1 MSEKLLTLLE
11 ITNEKKLYYDII
23 KSLHIVAV
31 ISWMV
36 GLLYLPR
43 LYVYHNDSKYL
54 SDLDTTF
61 LTMEYRLLNYIM
73 KPASIVTY
81 ILGIVLVYENIY
93 LLSENYFLLKLVLVL
108 LLTLFHIY
116 LSILYKDFK
125 KGYRYKNTKFYRI
138 INEIPTILM
147 IAIILL
153 VIVRP
158 NIQIT

>member
-1 MSEKLLTLLE
+1 MNLYLLF
-11 ITNEKKLYYDII
+11 
-23 KSLHIVAV
+23 KSLHLIAV

-43 LYVYHNDSKYL
+43 LYVYHNDKKYL
-54 SDLDTTF
+54 SDLDITF
-61 LTMEYRLLNYIM
+61 LLMEYRLLNYIM
-73 KPASIVTY
+73 NPSLIVTY
-81 ILGIVLVYENIY
+81 SLGTILVYENIY
-93 LLSENYFLLKLVLVL
+93 LLSEKYFLLKLVLVL
-108 LLTLFHIY
+108 LLSLFHIY

-125 KGYRYKNTKFYRI
+125 KGYRNKSTKFYRI

-158 NIQIT
+158 DIQII